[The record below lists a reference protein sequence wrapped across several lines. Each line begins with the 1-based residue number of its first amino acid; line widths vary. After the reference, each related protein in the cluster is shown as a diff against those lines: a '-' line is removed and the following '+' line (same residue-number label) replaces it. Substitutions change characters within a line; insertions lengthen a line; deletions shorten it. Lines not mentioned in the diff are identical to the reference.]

1 MMQRQRYTVIG
12 TKNGYNVKDF
22 IMAYS
27 ETEAKLIYKRSRP
40 DVEVTECYITKANDW
55 HKTAQEELEQGYNS
69 LKDKIDDGCI
79 RAYEVRCTDIIDN
92 KPVLEIHSQLMRR
105 KIDFKQEEEQ
115 PKEKLMTLNIKCKD
129 GWVGSDE

>member
-1 MMQRQRYTVIG
+1 MQRQRYTVIG

-55 HKTAQEELEQGYNS
+55 HGEAS
-69 LKDKIDDGCI
+69 M
-79 RAYEVRCTDIIDN
+79 
-92 KPVLEIHSQLMRR
+92 EIHSQLMRR

-115 PKEKLMTLNIKCKD
+115 PKGKLMTFNIKCKY